1 MEDLFARIVLGHL
14 VGDYLL
20 QNKYMAIHKTDKT
33 EEGANICLLHCA
45 IYTAT
50 VCMFLCRFDSC
61 FNLVWAPSPLVVALV
76 FLSHWPI
83 DRTALAYFWLK
94 FIKGRDILYEFKSTV
109 TENEYREIG
118 LPFACFVYAV
128 ADNTMHLVLMWT
140 FLRLVI

>member
-20 QNKYMAIHKTDKT
+20 QNKYMAIHKTDQT
-33 EEGANICLLHCA
+33 NEGANICLLHCA
-45 IYTAT
+45 IYTAA
-50 VCMFLCRFDSC
+50 VCLFLWTL
-61 FNLVWAPSPLVVALV
+61 NPLVVTIV

-83 DRTALAYFWLK
+83 DRTAFAYFWLK
-94 FIKGRDILYEFKSTV
+94 LIKGRDILYEFKSTI

-118 LPFACFVYAV
+118 LPFSCFVYAV